1 MSGEPTAT
9 PSGVQVELT
18 SNDAYDMQYGGDFDT
33 LVVTAEFQTNDRLR
47 IKIAYDFFHAAQK
60 KNLLSLLA
68 FISRPKNVD
77 RYEVP
82 IEIGVE
88 EDVEAVNALYD
99 VKFLQEADGFALKV
113 RKQNSIRVNG
123 LQKSFQK
130 ICPCLN
136 FKSIRVNTFG
146 SSWKKKKVAF
156 RSANI
161 LENTIPRGLRI
172 LT

>member
-1 MSGEPTAT
+1 M
-9 PSGVQVELT
+9 
-18 SNDAYDMQYGGDFDT
+18 
-33 LVVTAEFQTNDRLR
+33 
-47 IKIAYDFFHAAQK
+47 
-60 KNLLSLLA
+60 
-68 FISRPKNVD
+68 D

-161 LENTIPRGLRI
+161 LENTIPRGLSI

>member
-1 MSGEPTAT
+1 MRMT
-9 PSGVQVELT
+9 V
-18 SNDAYDMQYGGDFDT
+18 
-33 LVVTAEFQTNDRLR
+33 FQAANKTNFLPL
-47 IKIAYDFFHAAQK
+47 I
-60 KNLLSLLA
+60 A

-123 LQKSFQK
+123 LQKSFLK
-130 ICPCLN
+130 IYPCLN
-136 FKSIRVNTFG
+136 FKSIRMNTFG
-146 SSWKKKKVAF
+146 SSWKKKKL
-156 RSANI
+156 RSGAQI
-161 LENTIPRGLRI
+161 
-172 LT
+172 